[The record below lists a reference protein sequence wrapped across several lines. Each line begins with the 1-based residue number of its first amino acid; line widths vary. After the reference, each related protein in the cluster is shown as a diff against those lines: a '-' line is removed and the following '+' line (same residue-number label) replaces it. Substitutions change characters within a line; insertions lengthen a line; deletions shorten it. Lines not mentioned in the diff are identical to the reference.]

1 MVSPIRGPWGIHLF
15 LTVLPVVF
23 EVDVLLSETETIWL
37 LDIPSTAVGL
47 DSEEAKSV
55 QERNDKYE
63 EANETKLN

>member
-1 MVSPIRGPWGIHLF
+1 M
-15 LTVLPVVF
+15 LPVF

-55 QERNDKYE
+55 QERNEKYE
-63 EANETKLN
+63 EANETKHS